1 MESRN
6 IDRYVFRL
14 FEELYEAGYEPSMHV
29 EVRHRAD
36 RWPDAVKAFLEGLR
50 AAGYVIDKEGL
61 QKAFDEILEEW
72 V

>member
-14 FEELYEAGYEPSMHV
+14 FEELYDAGHELSTHV
-29 EVRHRAD
+29 EVRHRAN

-50 AAGYVIDKEGL
+50 TVGYVIDKEGL

-72 V
+72 I